1 MKKSKL
7 SLILIFMLVFS
18 LVGCNSNSDKENP
31 ESPQVSA
38 ETPADG
44 ETPVDENT
52 PAEDESDATQEK
64 LNLYVGTEINT
75 LIQWASSNDT
85 SFTILNNVFEGL
97 YRLDTDSQPQ
107 PALAKDYKV
116 SDDGLTYTFYL
127 KDNIK
132 WSNGTEITAND
143 FVFSWL
149 KQMSNEA
156 TNGYSFIMN
165 DYIVGGKD
173 YFSGNISAEE
183 VGVKAIDEKTFEVTL
198 VQPTPYF
205 QRLTVLPMFFPLNEE
220 FVTSQGDNYGLSAD
234 AMIYSGP
241 YVIEKYDIASGC
253 ELAKNDMYWDA
264 DNVAIKDINVRVI
277 KDCGAALNAYKA
289 GQISKVTLQSTDV
302 PAFKDSDE
310 FYSGS
315 DFRTDYIQFNTTNPN
330 MSNVKIRQ
338 ALSYA
343 IDRDVLINVILADG
357 SGAGV
362 GMIPFGMNGNGEST
376 FRELNGEINTFDANK
391 AKELWAEGV
400 EEIGFTPELTIL
412 ISDDNVVKTIATFV
426 QSQFKSNLDIDVKID
441 SKTSKARNEIMDGK
455 VPGVNY
461 DMAITAWGAD
471 YDDAMT
477 YLDLWTNG
485 TPYRGNYVSDEY
497 NSLIAQAKVENDN
510 DVRTNLL
517 LEAEKRLCFDDMV
530 AAPLY
535 YRGFAYLQKSNIEN
549 LTVHSFGPPIEFKY
563 ANFK

>member
-1 MKKSKL
+1 MKKSAL
-7 SLILIFMLVFS
+7 SFILIFMLVFS
-18 LVGCNSNSDKENP
+18 LVACNSNTNTDNTKQDALNVY
-31 ESPQVSA
+31 VS
-38 ETPADG
+38 
-44 ETPVDENT
+44 
-52 PAEDESDATQEK
+52 
-64 LNLYVGTEINT
+64 TEINT

-85 SFTILNNVFEGL
+85 SFTILNNAFEGL
-97 YRLDTDSQPQ
+97 YRLDTNSQPQ

-116 SDDGLTYTFYL
+116 SEDGLTYTFYL

-143 FVFSWL
+143 FVYAWL
-149 KQMSNEA
+149 KQMSKEA

-165 DYIVGGKD
+165 DYIVGGNE
-173 YFSGNISAEE
+173 YFSEDISAEE

-198 VQPTPYF
+198 IQPTPYF

-241 YVIEKYDIASGC
+241 YVIKNYDIASGC
-253 ELAKNDMYWDA
+253 NLAKNDKYWDT
-264 DNVAIKDINVRVI
+264 DNVAINDINVRVI
-277 KDCGAALNAYKA
+277 KDCGAALNAYNA

-302 PAFKDSDE
+302 PAYKDSEE
-310 FYSGS
+310 FHSGS
-315 DFRTDYIQFNTTNPN
+315 NFRTDYIQFNTTNEKL
-330 MSNVKIRQ
+330 SNVKIRQ

-343 IDRDVLINVILADG
+343 IDRNVLVDVILADG
-357 SGAGV
+357 SGTGV
-362 GMIPFGMNGNGEST
+362 GMIPYGMNGDGEKT
-376 FRELNGEINTFDANK
+376 FRELNGDINTFDAEK
-391 AKELWAEGV
+391 AKQLWAEGV
-400 EEIGFTPELTIL
+400 EELGYTPELTIL
-412 ISDDNVVKTIATFV
+412 VSDENVVKTIATFV
-426 QSQFKSNLDIDVKID
+426 QSQFKANLDIDVKID
-441 SKTSKARNEIMDGK
+441 SKTLKARNEIMDGK
-455 VPGVNY
+455 VSGVTY

-497 NSLIAQAKVENDN
+497 NSLVAQAKQETDN
-510 DVRTNLL
+510 QTRTELL
-517 LEAEKRLCFDDMV
+517 LQAEKILCSEDMV

-535 YRGFAYLQKSNIEN
+535 YRGFAYLQKPNIEN